1 MQHLPSNTYLS
12 VQEYARSVS
21 MTKAGIYKALNTNR
35 LKGHKVGGT
44 WVISSNSVLQ
54 GRRVRDGRLIGISKL
69 NKGDLPG
76 FLEKRGMRI
85 KR

>member
-1 MQHLPSNTYLS
+1 MS
-12 VQEYARSVS
+12 VAEYARSVS
-21 MTKAGIYKALNTNR
+21 MTKAGIYKALNIGR

-54 GRRVRDGRLIGISKL
+54 GRRVRDGRLIGISEL